1 MKKLKLIIILTIM
14 IQISAKAQNPIQEI
28 LNNNPDLFKSVLD
41 DPNHKEI
48 QIIYTQIDRDKHQK
62 PHFKTYS
69 YQLNAK
75 HYFYPASTVKLPT
88 AIFALE
94 KLNELKIKD
103 LDKNSVMLT
112 DSAFVRQTK
121 VTKDSSAVNGLPSI
135 ANYIK
140 KILLVSDND
149 AFNRLYEFTDRATIN
164 QKLKY
169 YGFKNSRIINRL
181 SIGDAGE
188 STRHTN
194 PIDFYDKGKLVYH
207 KPETYDANDYP
218 MDLNHLIRG
227 KAYLNSEDKL
237 VNEPFDFTGKNV
249 FSLADQQELM
259 KRLFF
264 PDAFPKSKRFNLSSD
279 DYQLLYQ
286 YMSMYPTESKNPS
299 YSSPEYFPAYCKF
312 LFYGADSKAEINP
325 DIKIFNKVGD
335 SYGYTIDNSY
345 FVDQKNGVE
354 FFLAAVIQSNEN
366 DIYND
371 NHYEYETVCF
381 PFLKNLG
388 HQIYEIELKRGKKY
402 NPDLLKWFK

>member
-1 MKKLKLIIILTIM
+1 MKNLKLIIILTLM
-14 IQISAKAQNPIQEI
+14 IQLSAKAQNPIEEI
-28 LNNNPDLFKSVLD
+28 LNNNPDLFKSVLE
-41 DPNHKEI
+41 DPNHKEV
-48 QIIYTQIDRDKHQK
+48 QIIYTQINRDKHQK

-69 YQLNAK
+69 YQLDAK

-94 KLNELKIKD
+94 KLNELKIKG
-103 LDKNSVMLT
+103 LDKSSTMLT
-112 DSAFVRQTK
+112 DSAFLGQTK
-121 VTKDSSAVNGLPSI
+121 VTKDSTAKNGLPSI

-149 AFNRLYEFTDRATIN
+149 AFNRLYEFTDRRTIN
-164 QKLKY
+164 QKLKD

-194 PIDFYDKGKLVYH
+194 PIDFYNGEELVYR
-207 KPETYDANDYP
+207 KPRAYDANDYP
-218 MDLNHLIRG
+218 MNLNNLIRG

-237 VNEPFDFTGKNV
+237 INEPFNFTGKNV
-249 FSLADQQELM
+249 FALADQQELM

-264 PDAFPKSKRFNLSSD
+264 PEAFPKSKRFDLNAD

-286 YMSMYPTESKNPS
+286 YMSMYPTDSKKPNYTRPD
-299 YSSPEYFPAYCKF
+299 YFPAYCKF
-312 LFYGADSKAEINP
+312 LFYGADPQAEINP

-345 FVDQKNGVE
+345 LVDQKNGVE
-354 FFLAAVIQSNEN
+354 FFLAAVIQSNNNE
-366 DIYND
+366 IYND
-371 NHYEYETVCF
+371 NHYEYKEICF

-388 HQIYEIELKRGKKY
+388 RSIYEFELKRRKKY
-402 NPDLLKWFK
+402 SPDLLKWFK